1 MTIHGLFLKINHSMI
16 TFKWRK
22 WNRAIHRDLGY
33 FFFAASVI
41 YGISGIAINH
51 LNDWNPNYI
60 VTNKNIELGHPIQP
74 GISKQEVIEILKQYN
89 EGDSYKKHYYPNPE
103 TLKVF
108 LDGGSALI
116 DVATGSGEIEKLRRR
131 PVFHEVNYL
140 HYNPQKWWTI
150 FSDAYAIGLVILSVT
165 GLFILK
171 GKNGIT
177 RRGAIITILGIIIP
191 VVFLLLYH

>member
-1 MTIHGLFLKINHSMI
+1 MIN
-16 TFKWRK
+16 FKWRK

-60 VTNKNIELGHPIQP
+60 ITNKTIELGHPIQST
-74 GISKQEVIEILKQYN
+74 ITKKEVIEILEKYE
-89 EGDSYKKHYYPNPE
+89 EGDAYKKHFFPNPE

-116 DVATGSGEIEKLRRR
+116 DVATGSGQIEKLRRR
-131 PVFHEVNYL
+131 PVLHAFNFL
-140 HYNPQKWWTI
+140 HYNPKKWWTL
-150 FSDAYAIGLVILSVT
+150 FSDAYAIGLVVLSVT

-177 RRGAIITILGIIIP
+177 RRGAIITTIGIIIP
-191 VVFLLLYH
+191 LVFLLLYH

>member
-1 MTIHGLFLKINHSMI
+1 MI
-16 TFKWRK
+16 TIKWRK

-51 LNDWNPNYI
+51 INDWNPNYI
-60 VTNKNIELGHPIQP
+60 ITNKSIELGHPLP
-74 GISKQEVIEILKQYN
+74 SKISKQEEIDLLEKYD
-89 EGDSYKKHYYPNPE
+89 EDDSYKKHYYPNPE
-103 TLKVF
+103 TLKIF
-108 LDGGSALI
+108 LNGGSALI
-116 DVATGSGEIEKLRRR
+116 DVTTGSGQVEKIKRR
-131 PVFHEVNYL
+131 PLFHGFNFL
-140 HYNPQKWWTI
+140 HYNPGKWWTL

-191 VVFLLLYH
+191 VVFLLIYH

>member
-1 MTIHGLFLKINHSMI
+1 MI

-51 LNDWNPNYI
+51 INDWNPNYI
-60 VTNKNIELGHPIQP
+60 ITNKSIELGYPLP
-74 GISKQEVIEILKQYN
+74 PKISKKEVIDLLEKYDEEDN
-89 EGDSYKKHYYPNPE
+89 YKKHYYPNPE
-103 TLKVF
+103 TLKIF

-116 DVATGSGEIEKLRRR
+116 DVTTGSGQLENLRRR
-131 PVFHEVNYL
+131 PLFNEFNFL
-140 HYNPQKWWTI
+140 HYNPGRWWTL

-191 VVFLLLYH
+191 VIFLLIYH

>member
-1 MTIHGLFLKINHSMI
+1 MI
-16 TFKWRK
+16 SFKWRK

-33 FFFAASVI
+33 FFFAASII
-41 YGISGIAINH
+41 YGISGIAVNH

-60 VTNKNIELGHPIQP
+60 ITNETIELGHPIQYN
-74 GISKQEVIEILKQYN
+74 ISKTEVIELLDQYD
-89 EGDSYKKHYYPNPE
+89 EGDSYKKHYFPNTE

-116 DVATGSGEIEKLRRR
+116 DISTGSGQIEKLRRR
-131 PVFHEVNYL
+131 PFFNEFNYL
-140 HYNPQKWWTI
+140 HYNPGKWWTV
-150 FSDAYAIGLVILSVT
+150 FSDPYAIGLIILSIT

-177 RRGAIITILGIIIP
+177 GRGAVITIIGILIP
-191 VVFLLLYH
+191 LLFLMIYH